1 MVKMVQLYR
10 IQKYTSL
17 AHPMGNVFVVLVAF
31 SIAGVSQANMAHFEN
46 SSYLNVVEGMPFEDF
61 L

>member
-1 MVKMVQLYR
+1 
-10 IQKYTSL
+10 
-17 AHPMGNVFVVLVAF
+17 MGNVFVVLVAF

>member
-31 SIAGVSQANMAHFEN
+31 SIAGVSQILRPTWHILRTA
-46 SSYLNVVEGMPFEDF
+46 PT
-61 L
+61 

>member
-1 MVKMVQLYR
+1 MVKWYNINIPVSRILY
-10 IQKYTSL
+10 IFL
-17 AHPMGNVFVVLVAF
+17 VLVAF

-46 SSYLNVVEGMPFEDF
+46 SSYLNVVEGMPFEDV